1 MKLLIVDDEKVIRE
15 GLLSLDWESVGIEE
29 VVSAQNGLEAKEILA
44 REKIDIVVSDIRMP
58 GLDGLELSAYLRASG
73 RDTIIILLT
82 GFGEFEYAKEAIR
95 HQVFEYLLKPVQPQ
109 ALLSMTQRA
118 VESIKNK
125 VEKNKILIQY
135 ETKIAGYDTTDKIL
149 HSFYDVSPQM
159 MDILTTI
166 IKEYPNNITL
176 NSLADKY
183 HFSAIYM
190 SRLIKKETGYSFMD
204 ILTGIRLMR
213 AAKMLEDGKEK
224 VQDICEKTGFSN
236 QRYFSQAFKK
246 IFDCTPS
253 EYRKKDN
260 VKRYDTITD
269 MLEFITVKRHIKDEE
284 EM

>member
-1 MKLLIVDDEKVIRE
+1 
-15 GLLSLDWESVGIEE
+15 
-29 VVSAQNGLEAKEILA
+29 
-44 REKIDIVVSDIRMP
+44 
-58 GLDGLELSAYLRASG
+58 
-73 RDTIIILLT
+73 
-82 GFGEFEYAKEAIR
+82 
-95 HQVFEYLLKPVQPQ
+95 
-109 ALLSMTQRA
+109 
-118 VESIKNK
+118 
-125 VEKNKILIQY
+125 
-135 ETKIAGYDTTDKIL
+135 
-149 HSFYDVSPQM
+149 